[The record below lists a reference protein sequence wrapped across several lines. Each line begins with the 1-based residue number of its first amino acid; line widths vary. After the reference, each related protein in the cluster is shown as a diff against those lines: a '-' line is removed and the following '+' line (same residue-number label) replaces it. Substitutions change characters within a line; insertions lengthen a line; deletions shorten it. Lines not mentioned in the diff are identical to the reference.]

1 MEIIEKLAK
10 QLEVFTPE
18 TSQKL
23 ISVTFPIVLDMNK
36 NCLALD
42 ITSDNCGYMVLRSS
56 DVLERLNDT
65 AEEYLV
71 LFAAEYPQVCEGF
84 CADGEKIH
92 KSFDKDCSITCAL
105 DQVIKFFLKL
115 DKFVSSKHLK

>member
-84 CADGEKIH
+84 CADGEKN
-92 KSFDKDCSITCAL
+92 T
-105 DQVIKFFLKL
+105 
-115 DKFVSSKHLK
+115 